1 MLTSAIPG
9 ASVLGCIVKLAKY
22 KPENKSLSCT
32 SLKMNKFCSGI
43 MQYGIVQ
50 PFLQVL
56 ALSFCP
62 NFPL

>member
-9 ASVLGCIVKLAKY
+9 ASCIVKLAKY

-32 SLKMNKFCSGI
+32 SLEMSKFCTGI
-43 MQYGIVQ
+43 MQYGIVK

-56 ALSFCP
+56 ALSFCR

>member
-1 MLTSAIPG
+1 MFTNAIPG

-22 KPENKSLSCT
+22 KPENKPSSCT
-32 SLKMNKFCSGI
+32 SLEMSKFCSGI

-50 PFLQVL
+50 SFLQVL

-62 NFPL
+62 DFPL